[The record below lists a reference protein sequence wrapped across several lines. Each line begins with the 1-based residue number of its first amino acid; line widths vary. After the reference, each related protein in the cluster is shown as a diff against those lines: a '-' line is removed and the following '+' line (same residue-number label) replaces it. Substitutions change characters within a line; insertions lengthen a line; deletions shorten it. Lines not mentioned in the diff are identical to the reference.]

1 MADADSDPD
10 SQNWRWR
17 RHMTLNASTVSR
29 IREHVKFREL
39 VDERARL
46 GRVSMVIV
54 LSAYFGM
61 IALVALRPDLLRSSA
76 WNGSATTVGVIFAIA
91 VIVAGWGLTWLYVRV
106 ANDRFER
113 LTGELLGEVGR

>member
-1 MADADSDPD
+1 
-10 SQNWRWR
+10 
-17 RHMTLNASTVSR
+17 MTLNESAVSR

-46 GRVSMVIV
+46 GRVLMIIV
-54 LSAYFGM
+54 LGTYFGL
-61 IALVALRPDLLRSSA
+61 IALVALRPDLLRSPA
-76 WNGSATTVGVIFAIA
+76 WAGSVTTVGVVFAIA

-113 LTGELLGEVGR
+113 LTNELLGEVME

>member
-1 MADADSDPD
+1 
-10 SQNWRWR
+10 
-17 RHMTLNASTVSR
+17 MTLNASAVSR
-29 IREHVKFREL
+29 IREHAKFREL

-54 LSAYFGM
+54 LGAYFGL
-61 IALVALRPDLLRSSA
+61 IALVALRPDLLRSAA
-76 WNGSATTVGVIFAIA
+76 WAGSVTTVGVILAIA

-113 LTGELLGEVGR
+113 LTGELLGEVGQ